1 MFSTPLFVVSG
12 TLCKMRLGGS
22 FCLREGGFRGSCKS
36 TSKVRP
42 SEASAR
48 TMPFSTEVTRA
59 SMYAWA
65 GSLTQQRPP
74 TSDEDHCVEWFIL
87 DILVVFRQVLWS
99 WFWGAADR
107 RVVGRLRPGA
117 VFGFG
122 GAAARP
128 RRLGDGALRCGE
140 LCERW
145 LALACAGRGPIPQAF
160 LNSLLAPFQTERARW
175 ARFQRCRTA
184 YEKRFERTRDL
195 SGSFVEATVRC
206 ARTSGA
212 FCRSRPHW

>member
-1 MFSTPLFVVSG
+1 MFSTPLFVVRG

-87 DILVVFRQVLWS
+87 DIVSNPASYGRGACFGFGV
-99 WFWGAADR
+99 GAARGVPRPFRLGCFWCWFLAR
-107 RVVGRLRPGA
+107 RRGALWQRGRLRGS
-117 VFGFG
+117 V
-122 GAAARP
+122 
-128 RRLGDGALRCGE
+128 ALFD
-140 LCERW
+140 RW
-145 LALACAGRGPIPQAF
+145 
-160 LNSLLAPFQTERARW
+160 RARW
-175 ARFQRCRTA
+175 ALRGGSAVSSQVGSYYRFAGRKSRRVVA
-184 YEKRFERTRDL
+184 TRAL
-195 SGSFVEATVRC
+195 ALAVR
-206 ARTSGA
+206 ALR
-212 FCRSRPHW
+212 